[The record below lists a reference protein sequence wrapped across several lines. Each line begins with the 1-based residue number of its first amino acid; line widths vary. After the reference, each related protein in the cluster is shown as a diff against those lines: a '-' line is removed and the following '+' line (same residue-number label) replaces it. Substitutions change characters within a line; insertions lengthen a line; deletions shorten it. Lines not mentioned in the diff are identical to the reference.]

1 MNLLKKIDS
10 EIKNEIKDD
19 NENQSL
25 LQNHSLNG
33 SEIQEEQNNKRKD
46 AIYKN
51 SADTPTGNANM
62 ISVVANVYIF

>member
-10 EIKNEIKDD
+10 EIKNEIKED
-19 NENQSL
+19 NKNQSL
-25 LQNHSLNG
+25 LKNHSLNG
-33 SEIQEEQNNKRKD
+33 SEIQGEQNNKRKD